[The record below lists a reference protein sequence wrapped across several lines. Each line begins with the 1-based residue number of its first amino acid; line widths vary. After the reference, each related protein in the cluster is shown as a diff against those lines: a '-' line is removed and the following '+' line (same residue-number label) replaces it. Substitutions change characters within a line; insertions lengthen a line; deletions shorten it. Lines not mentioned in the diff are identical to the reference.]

1 MTMMLARPLHR
12 CHRALLR
19 FAGDSRAVS
28 GTEFAIVLPF
38 MLALYL
44 GSIEAG
50 NGFAIQFKASLAAS
64 RVADLTS
71 QYTSIDNSTMSGILG
86 AASLVVA
93 PYTST
98 GMIVTVTQISTD
110 STGQGTIIWSD
121 SLNGT
126 ARTVGQPITLPT
138 SLQIANTSLIWSEV
152 TYPYK
157 PWLGLVFTNT
167 INIYQNS
174 YFYPRLSTSVSRVNS

>member
-1 MTMMLARPLHR
+1 M
-12 CHRALLR
+12 ALLPR
-19 FAGDSRAVS
+19 LRPSLQGFIGDNRAVAAM
-28 GTEFAIVLPF
+28 EFAIVLPF

-50 NGFAIQFKASLAAS
+50 NGFAVQFKASLAAS

-93 PYTST
+93 PYTTSD
-98 GMIVTVTQISTD
+98 MIVTVTQVTTD
-110 STGQGTIIWSD
+110 SKGQGKIIWSD
-121 SLNGT
+121 LLNGT
-126 ARTVGQPITLPT
+126 PQTVGNAVTLPKA
-138 SLQIANTSLIWSEV
+138 LQIANTSLIWSEV

-157 PWLGLVFTNT
+157 PWLGFVFTKT
-167 INIYQNS
+167 INVYQTS